1 MANAA
6 DRRQAD
12 EQDDKRS
19 GPEPDDLGNTRGNT
33 ELILGVLAAWTLV
46 PFLQSVAGQ
55 AGSDVYQAIRGKL
68 SRHGRKQAEAE
79 IRESGTVTLAD
90 PGSRVILQI
99 PQTMTPVMALRLK
112 SLRLPAGHSGWLL
125 VVWDAGLAQWLVEKC
140 TELPP
145 SANLP
150 D

>member
-1 MANAA
+1 MANEA
-6 DRRQAD
+6 DRQQAD
-12 EQDDKRS
+12 EQ
-19 GPEPDDLGNTRGNT
+19 DDLGNTRGDT
-33 ELILGVLAAWTLV
+33 QLILGVLAAWTLV
-46 PFLQSVAGQ
+46 PFLQSVVGKAGE
-55 AGSDVYQAIRGKL
+55 DVYQAIRGKL

-90 PGSRVILQI
+90 PGSQVILQI
-99 PQTMTPVMALRLK
+99 PQTMTPVMALRLT

-140 TELPP
+140 AELPP